1 MPHYRERDLN
11 CQAQNIAFALDFVN
25 RVCDNYITASR
36 NLGSDMMTKDR
47 ILEVLKYTPE
57 TGVFVWKISTGKA
70 IAGRVAG
77 QETKHGYVRIT
88 IDRRAYM
95 AHRLVWAC
103 EHGSIP
109 SFSIDH
115 IDGNKKNNR
124 IENLRQDPYKQ
135 NSQNI
140 RTPGVRNTSG
150 FLGVVL
156 DKKSGKWRAFLRTNK
171 KTKALGRFATPEQA
185 SEAYLSAKRIH
196 HVFCTI

>member
-1 MPHYRERDLN
+1 MSDISFFQSMPHYRERDLN

-95 AHRLVWAC
+95 AHRQSPGLALA
-103 EHGSIP
+103 GDRYRAAP
-109 SFSIDH
+109 SKPRPTGAALEIS
-115 IDGNKKNNR
+115 G
-124 IENLRQDPYKQ
+124 
-135 NSQNI
+135 
-140 RTPGVRNTSG
+140 RTSST
-150 FLGVVL
+150 
-156 DKKSGKWRAFLRTNK
+156 
-171 KTKALGRFATPEQA
+171 
-185 SEAYLSAKRIH
+185 
-196 HVFCTI
+196 